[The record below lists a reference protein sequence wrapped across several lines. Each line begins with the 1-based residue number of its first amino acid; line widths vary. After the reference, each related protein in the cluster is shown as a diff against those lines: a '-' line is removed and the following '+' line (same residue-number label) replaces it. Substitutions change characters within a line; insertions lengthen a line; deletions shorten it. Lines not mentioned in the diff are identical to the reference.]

1 MGKEDNNATY
11 NSEYHLLIQQLWD
24 LHFKRWCAFLSKNFN
39 FNMHRNQFPFFT
51 LFWIDIMCPCSIVIW
66 RMFSIVR
73 AQNYYDHPILFWL
86 AEIWQ
91 VYMKQFLPRQ
101 NFSSNFFHTEK
112 VNVSRSTTMPWWCI
126 PRKVNK
132 TNRAVFQEKW
142 SSNMKR
148 VYETSAQEI
157 QTRDCNLKL

>member
-1 MGKEDNNATY
+1 MGKEDNNANY

-101 NFSSNFFHTEK
+101 NFSSNFFSHWK
-112 VNVSRSTTMPWWCI
+112 KLLFHVLQQCLDDVFPA
-126 PRKVNK
+126 KVNK
-132 TNRAVFQEKW
+132 TNRASYFKKW
-142 SSNMKR
+142 SFNMKR
-148 VYETSAQEI
+148 VYEASA
-157 QTRDCNLKL
+157 